1 MTGPRLD
8 VTGLAHVNHLVD
20 DFEGTTA
27 RYAAAF
33 GAQEYWRGYDREQN
47 LDANLSVI
55 GELCVEL
62 YAPRDR
68 TSLVGASLQRFG
80 PGWHSFEWRVPDL
93 AAAKAA
99 LDARGVRVTTYRP
112 GEFLMTHPADCHGM
126 LLELCPLDMPNDP
139 HLEPGWSAEPW
150 HAHPLGVVGLNA
162 ISVAVRDREA
172 ATAWLLD
179 LVEGA
184 EVLSTEP
191 RAEADATGVRVADH
205 VVELV
210 QSRTPEGPVAAYIER
225 YGQRLR
231 SVELRV
237 LDLGRAAKYLT
248 RQGLSLVPGSREGA
262 IAISAED
269 MAGVRWECAE

>member
-139 HLEPGWSAEPW
+139 RLEPGWSAEPW